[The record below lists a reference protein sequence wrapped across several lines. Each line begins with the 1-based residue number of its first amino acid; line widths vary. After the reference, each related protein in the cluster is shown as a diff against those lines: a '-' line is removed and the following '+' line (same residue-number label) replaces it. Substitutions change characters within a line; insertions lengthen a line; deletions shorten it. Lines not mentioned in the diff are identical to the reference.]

1 MCLLALEIS
10 TILVPC
16 LAALSIATL
25 TVNVSRSILTVMG
38 RTGATFTTVWRNP
51 YTAPMRIVVRFAV
64 NTAVAIVYI
73 AITIAISSFVS
84 DVPNVS
90 AGDIWRHPG
99 LGTPLSPRVTRLGTT
114 VDVVRLA
121 SCSYLRTM
129 RDDISYPVAG
139 GVMRFLRTLTPPTR
153 TIATRMRNH
162 GIYTHSTA
170 ETDEHYSAE

>member
-25 TVNVSRSILTVMG
+25 TVNVSRSILTVVG
-38 RTGATFTTVWRNP
+38 RTGAIWQDTFTTVWRNP
-51 YTAPMRIVVRFAV
+51 YTAPIRVFVRFVV

-99 LGTPLSPRVTRLGTT
+99 LSTPLSPRVTRLG
-114 VDVVRLA
+114 A
-121 SCSYLRTM
+121 NQ
-129 RDDISYPVAG
+129 RDDRRRAPG
-139 GVMRFLRTLTPPTR
+139 
-153 TIATRMRNH
+153 RMRVLPH
-162 GIYTHSTA
+162 H
-170 ETDEHYSAE
+170 ER

>member
-1 MCLLALEIS
+1 MCLLALEVS

-25 TVNVSRSILTVMG
+25 TVNVSRSILTVVG

-64 NTAVAIVYI
+64 NTAVATVYI

-90 AGDIWRHPG
+90 AGDIRYFMA
-99 LGTPLSPRVTRLGTT
+99 TP
-114 VDVVRLA
+114 
-121 SCSYLRTM
+121 
-129 RDDISYPVAG
+129 
-139 GVMRFLRTLTPPTR
+139 
-153 TIATRMRNH
+153 
-162 GIYTHSTA
+162 
-170 ETDEHYSAE
+170 